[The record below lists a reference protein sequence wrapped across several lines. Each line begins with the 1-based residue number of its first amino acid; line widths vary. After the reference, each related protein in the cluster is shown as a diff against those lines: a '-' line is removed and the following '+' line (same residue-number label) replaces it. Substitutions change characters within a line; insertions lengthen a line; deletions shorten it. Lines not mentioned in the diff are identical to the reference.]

1 MTKITDSPLDYIEPI
16 NINGL
21 QGRMLHMP
29 APKQYQTREILFI
42 YGHHASLER
51 WWGLMQS
58 LNKYGAVTMPDL
70 PGFGGMDS
78 FYKIGL
84 EPSLDAMA
92 DYMAAFIKLRYKRK
106 RVVITGVS
114 FGFLVATRML
124 QRYPELTKKVD
135 MLVSL
140 VGFSHHDDFA
150 FSKSRYRGYLRGSRL
165 LSGWFTS
172 KIFRYVGLN
181 GYVLRAA
188 YARTHNAKVK
198 FGVIDNK
205 EEFEKLMD
213 FEIELW
219 HMNDARTYMY
229 TSVQMLTVDNCQV
242 QVDLPVYHI
251 TAKADQY
258 FNMHS
263 VEQHMR
269 VIFTDFYLFEANM
282 DTHAPSVLADA
293 KTAGA
298 MIPHAFR
305 KILAKRP

>member
-1 MTKITDSPLDYIEPI
+1 MAKTSDNPLDYIEPI

-21 QGRMLHMP
+21 KGRMLHMP
-29 APKQYQTREILFI
+29 APKQYPREILFI

-58 LNKYGAVTMPDL
+58 LNKYGGVTMPDL

-78 FYKIGL
+78 FYTIG
-84 EPSLDAMA
+84 EKPTLDAMA

-114 FGFLVATRML
+114 YGFLVATRML

-135 MLVSL
+135 MLISL
-140 VGFSHHDDFA
+140 VGFSHRDDFA
-150 FSKSRYRGYLRGSRL
+150 FTKTRYKNYLRGSRL
-165 LSGWFTS
+165 LSGWLTS

-181 GYVLRAA
+181 RFILRTV
-188 YARTHNAKVK
+188 YARTHNAKNK
-198 FGVIDNK
+198 FKEVESK
-205 EEFEKLMD
+205 EEFEKMMN
-213 FEIELW
+213 FEILLW
-219 HMNDARTYMY
+219 HINEPRTYMY

-242 QVDLPVYHI
+242 QVDLPVVHI

-258 FNMHS
+258 FNMHN

-269 VIFTDFYLFEANM
+269 VIFTDFISYQANM

-293 KTAGA
+293 KTASA
-298 MIPHAFR
+298 MIPTGLR
-305 KILAKRP
+305 KILAKKP